1 MFSYKLATRVA
12 VSLILLSPVAAF
24 AVLLPS
30 LNDVSKAERN
40 DWVLIKK
47 AIQHT
52 EKAKS
57 KDLSQEVKL
66 KSVEESFKSPNE
78 FVKRFN
84 YGAAYLS
91 QNQYGY
97 SYLKGKNAIAVIVE
111 NLPTKTGMS
120 RYDVRQY
127 ADGVAKGVCKEL
139 IKKTRFPTKL
149 KGYLITDGY
158 GTAELL
164 GKYSIDINY
173 CKAKDKRDQKNR
185 IPPELAAVCNSAYAK
200 ATLQGDLSSFPDFCW
215 TEEVLP
221 SLCKSARASAI
232 LRGTRLPDRCVR
244 YFYRQ

>member
-1 MFSYKLATRVA
+1 M
-12 VSLILLSPVAAF
+12 
-24 AVLLPS
+24 
-30 LNDVSKAERN
+30 
-40 DWVLIKK
+40 
-47 AIQHT
+47 
-52 EKAKS
+52 
-57 KDLSQEVKL
+57 
-66 KSVEESFKSPNE
+66 
-78 FVKRFN
+78 
-84 YGAAYLS
+84 
-91 QNQYGY
+91 
-97 SYLKGKNAIAVIVE
+97 E
-111 NLPTKTGMS
+111 NLPTTTGMS
-120 RYDVRQY
+120 KYDVRHY
-127 ADGVAKGVCKEL
+127 ADGVAKGICKEL

-149 KGYLITDGY
+149 KGYLITDGH

-173 CKAKDKRDQKNR
+173 CKAKDKRERKNR